1 MARALRLADAR
12 GFAEVNGASLY
23 YEVAGDGG
31 ALVLCHC
38 APGDSTLWDP
48 QFGPFAETHRV
59 VRFDARGFG
68 QSTLPAGLFSF
79 HEDLRGLLDFLGIER
94 ATVLGLSLGGRTAL
108 DLALSHPDRVRA
120 LVLANSGVS
129 GSTLRP
135 RPAGLADVEAAL
147 TRGDTAQAAEL
158 MTRVWF
164 DGPRDPKGVDPGV
177 RSWFVARARERF
189 ERLRQ
194 IPKGYATHEDLDPPA
209 MQRLSAIRCPTLI
222 LTSDLD
228 QPGIL
233 DLAKQLVASIQGAW
247 SVKIRGAAHI
257 ANLERPSEFTS
268 AVATFL
274 SDLRGARL

>member
-1 MARALRLADAR
+1 MARAPGLADAR

-48 QFGPFAETHRV
+48 QFGPFAQTHRV

-68 QSTLPAGLFSF
+68 RSTLPAGLFSF

-147 TRGDTAQAAEL
+147 TRGDTADAAEL

-164 DGPRDPKGVDPGV
+164 DGPRSSDQVDARL
-177 RSWFVARARERF
+177 RSWFVRTTRERF
-189 ERLRQ
+189 DRLRRGVPNQMAEFFVVRKHRRSGVGRSAAAECFRRFPGRWQ
-194 IPKGYATHEDLDPPA
+194 IHEIAANEAAIAFWRAVIPGPYQETSNA
-209 MQRLSAIRCPTLI
+209 SGVTQRFEVQREHP
-222 LTSDLD
+222 
-228 QPGIL
+228 
-233 DLAKQLVASIQGAW
+233 V
-247 SVKIRGAAHI
+247 VR
-257 ANLERPSEFTS
+257 
-268 AVATFL
+268 
-274 SDLRGARL
+274 